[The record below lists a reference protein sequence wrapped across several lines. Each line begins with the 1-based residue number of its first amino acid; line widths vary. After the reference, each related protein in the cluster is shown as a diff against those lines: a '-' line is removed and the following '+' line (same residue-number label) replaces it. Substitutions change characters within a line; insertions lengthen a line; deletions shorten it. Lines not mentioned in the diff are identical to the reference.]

1 MSVLVVHPHGGPRR
15 EVAAGERVTVSA
27 AEAALVTGIGLAPA
41 GAVRLDGRSI
51 ARWSPARRARHGVAA
66 VVDAPVAPEVA
77 VRDHLAARVTVARAS
92 ALVDACPL
100 LAGRGDEPA
109 GVLSGG
115 ERRALAWLRA
125 DALDPRVVVLADAE
139 AGLDPATRA
148 WTAGLVARWRERGA
162 VVLDV

>member
-1 MSVLVVHPHGGPRR
+1 VSLLVIHPSGGRRR
-15 EVAAGERVTVSA
+15 EIAAGERVAVSA
-27 AEAALVTGIGLAPA
+27 GEAALVTAIGAAPD
-41 GAVRLDGRSI
+41 GEVLLDGRSI
-51 ARWSPARRARHGVAA
+51 ARWSPARRARHGVVA
-66 VVDAPVAPEVA
+66 VVDAPVAADVA
-77 VRDHLAARVTVARAS
+77 VRDHLAARVTVARAT

-139 AGLDPATRA
+139 TGLDPATRA

-162 VVLDV
+162 AVLDA